1 MSSLSQ
7 PKPAE
12 VAEFKGDDASQWLK
26 SNWSAWIGDGWS
38 QQTVPCGAFIDFLD
52 AHMAQ
57 NSPAAHFVDG
67 NKEIQEIIDKDQNS
81 LADVRRLETLFKLKF
96 PKKKVQEEEVS
107 LQSQLDSIC
116 QGEKSLRTYY
126 LECVEVVNL
135 LASDLPSSGIPVGN
149 NQIWA

>member
-1 MSSLSQ
+1 
-7 PKPAE
+7 
-12 VAEFKGDDASQWLK
+12 
-26 SNWSAWIGDGWS
+26 
-38 QQTVPCGAFIDFLD
+38 
-52 AHMAQ
+52 MAQ

-81 LADVRRLETLFKLKF
+81 LADVRRLETLLKLKF

-107 LQSQLDSIC
+107 LQSQLDSIR

-149 NQIWA
+149 NQIWAVSRVVEKFLHNLTDERLKRTVLTQFGVYKKSLPEV